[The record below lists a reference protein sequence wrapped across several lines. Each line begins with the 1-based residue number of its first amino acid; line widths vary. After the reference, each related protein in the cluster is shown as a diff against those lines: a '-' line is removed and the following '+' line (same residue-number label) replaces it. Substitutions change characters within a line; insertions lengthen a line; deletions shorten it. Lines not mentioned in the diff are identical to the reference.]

1 MTTLKKRIMAKKVL
15 TDLDLNK
22 NELQNAAVQNLSTAP
37 SNPVEGQFYYN
48 TNDKLTYQWD
58 GTRWIPMGGDPAT
71 NTVTVEALSDATY
84 LKKYVVKQNGAQVG
98 VTIDIPKDMVVQSGV
113 IVTGTW
119 NNNVFTED
127 ATQPGTGPD
136 KALKLI
142 IANQSTPIYINVA
155 DLVDAYT
162 AGTGVSIS
170 NANAISIV
178 PATAAALGGVKIGAN
193 ITVAADGTVSISENN
208 IAQALGAQQANK
220 VFAGPTSG
228 SNANPK
234 FRSLVADDIPNLT
247 YAKIFNLQNPSL
259 TSSGGVCEWYISN
272 NSLYNFGAAICTIK
286 DNEGNEV
293 ICEVKYENARITVRL
308 NSDTNIAADTY
319 TAVIVCELK

>member
-1 MTTLKKRIMAKKVL
+1 MAKKVL

-71 NTVTVEALSDATY
+71 STVTVESLSDTTY

-98 VTIDIPKDMVVQSGV
+98 VTIDIPKDMVVQSGS

-142 IANQSTPIYINVA
+142 VANQTAPIYINVA

-162 AGTGVSIS
+162 GGTGISIS
-170 NANAISIV
+170 ASNEISIV
-178 PATAAALGGVKIGAN
+178 PATERTLGGVKIGAN
-193 ITVAADGTVSISENN
+193 TTVAADGTISITSAN
-208 IAQALGAQQANK
+208 IQNALGNQHANA
-220 VFAGPTSG
+220 VYAGPTSG
-228 SNANPK
+228 NDALPR
-234 FRSLVADDIPNLT
+234 FRALVPEDIPELGKYPQIMSRT
-247 YAKIFNLQNPSL
+247 NPAL
-259 TSSGGVCEWYISN
+259 TSSGGICTWEIT
-272 NSLYNFGAAICTIK
+272 NSSKYDFVKAICSVR
-286 DNEGNEV
+286 DSSGNEV
-293 ICEVKYENARITVRL
+293 ICDIKYSTTKITVTI
-308 NSDTNIAADTY
+308 NSRANITAGTY
-319 TAVIVCELK
+319 EAIIVSNIL

>member
-1 MTTLKKRIMAKKVL
+1 MAKKVL

-58 GTRWIPMGGDPAT
+58 GTRWIPMGGNPAT
-71 NTVTVEALSDATY
+71 STVTVEALSDTTY
-84 LKKYVVKQNGAQVG
+84 LKKYVVKQNGVPVG

-127 ATQPGTGPD
+127 ATQPGSGPD

-170 NANAISIV
+170 NANQISIT
-178 PATAAALGGVKIGAN
+178 PATASALGGVKIGAN
-193 ITVAADGTVSISENN
+193 ITVAADGTVSISSTNVV
-208 IAQALGAQQANK
+208 QALGAQQANK
-220 VFAGPTSG
+220 VFAGPARG
-228 SNANPK
+228 SNAPPT
-234 FRSLVADDIPNLT
+234 FRTLVADDIPELGRYPQIT
-247 YAKIFNLQNPSL
+247 SSSNPAL
-259 TSSGGVCEWYISN
+259 TSSGGICTWEISN
-272 NSLYNFGAAICTIK
+272 SGKYDFKKSLCSVRDAA
-286 DNEGNEV
+286 GNEV
-293 ICEVKYENARITVRL
+293 ICDIQYDTTKITVTI
-308 NSDTNIAADTY
+308 NSRANITENTYLAIIVTNI
-319 TAVIVCELK
+319 L